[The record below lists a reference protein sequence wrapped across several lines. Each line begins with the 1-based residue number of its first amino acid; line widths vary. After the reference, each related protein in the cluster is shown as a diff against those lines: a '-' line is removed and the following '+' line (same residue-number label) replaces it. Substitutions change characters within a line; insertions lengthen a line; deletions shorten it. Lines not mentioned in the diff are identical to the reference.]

1 VVIILEK
8 DYKQISAEK
17 LLLIANF
24 SNCIIV
30 DIRSPL
36 EYARGHIPGSLN
48 IPAETLIN
56 KPMLYLN
63 PYFTYYIICNN
74 GTKSAEA
81 VAKLSK
87 QNYNVVNVTGGID
100 NWKGPLEKDR
110 CFS

>member
-1 VVIILEK
+1 MIILEK

-48 IPAETLIN
+48 IPAGRE
-56 KPMLYLN
+56 
-63 PYFTYYIICNN
+63 
-74 GTKSAEA
+74 S
-81 VAKLSK
+81 
-87 QNYNVVNVTGGID
+87 
-100 NWKGPLEKDR
+100 R
-110 CFS
+110 CFT